1 MLLVAQSATSF
12 ADTAQEAEQ
21 HSDIDVGVVL
31 DSTAQHGLAS
41 AAVRIRAGR
50 EIVWSMLTS
59 CSEAA
64 VLVPGLIDCQVLE
77 TAPDRSWQLIRQVV
91 DYSWFV
97 PTVTYEFRATYE
109 YPAHISIERVSGSL
123 RTLKCS
129 WDLKGDGEFTVLNF
143 SLELAPGFWVPRWI
157 VRLALKQ
164 DLPRMLRA
172 LRADSEAAQRR
183 AAT

>member
-1 MLLVAQSATSF
+1 LLLVAQSAAPF
-12 ADTAQEAEQ
+12 ADTARDAEQ
-21 HSDIDVGVVL
+21 HGDIDVGVVL
-31 DSTAQHGLAS
+31 DSNAQHGLAS
-41 AAVRIRAGR
+41 ASVRIRADR
-50 EIVWSMLTS
+50 EVVWSMLTS
-59 CSEAA
+59 CSEAGA
-64 VLVPGLIDCQVLE
+64 LVPGLIDCRVLE
-77 TAPDRSWQLIRQVV
+77 TAPDRSWQLIRHVV

-97 PTVTYEFRATYE
+97 PKLTYEFRATYE
-109 YPAHISIERVSGSL
+109 YPARISIERVSGGL
-123 RTLKCS
+123 RTLNCS
-129 WDLKGDGEFTVLNF
+129 WDLKSDGEFTVLNF